1 MFSMDEQGK
10 VKLANEI
17 REIVKS
23 LNNKIKDAHQNR
35 IAVIITQECG
45 PYSRLTSEPELV
57 SVEIR
62 EEHVL

>member
-1 MFSMDEQGK
+1 MDEQAK
-10 VKLANEI
+10 VKLATEI

-23 LNNKIKDAHQNR
+23 LNTKIKEAHKNR
-35 IAVIITQECG
+35 IVVIITQECG
-45 PYSRLTSEPELV
+45 PYSRLSAEPELV